1 LKLLLAKYHIY
12 LKVWRGRLMRSHLST
27 LCELYNTLMDLRIG
41 IWRQEHIC
49 PNCGEELPRDGN
61 SAKPIKRIGL
71 SSLKID
77 YAHGRWVDMPSESE
91 PPPSLRGMVSEDAE
105 AGSPQLKL
113 WGSLILF
120 PKRG

>member
-1 LKLLLAKYHIY
+1 
-12 LKVWRGRLMRSHLST
+12 
-27 LCELYNTLMDLRIG
+27 
-41 IWRQEHIC
+41 
-49 PNCGEELPRDGN
+49 
-61 SAKPIKRIGL
+61 
-71 SSLKID
+71 
-77 YAHGRWVDMPSESE
+77 MPSESE